1 MVKKQK
7 RIIILLVIIVVFLV
21 GCGDLSELLI
31 QVEETVFDQSQ
42 ELNTDNL
49 VIEETQKEDNLLD
62 DKAEL
67 SHIETVELETVIE
80 EQENIQQRELTQI
93 SYEDRYTYQ
102 LLEESQKKIIFR
114 NIRNFRKSIRG
125 CRSK

>member
-49 VIEETQKEDNLLD
+49 VIEETQKEDNLLN